1 MKYLKISLGIFIVLA
16 ASRFIP
22 HPPNF
27 TTLLGLAFYIPAILG
42 VGYIPALIVSFLIT
56 DIIIGFHGIMLFTLG
71 SVLFIGLLSQYF
83 LKTYIS
89 RISGSLLGAVLFFLI
104 TNFGVWSYGSYGY
117 SFNSLIICYT
127 VALPFFAYSLISTM
141 LFATIVEFLL
151 HKKILFKRH
160 VF

>member
-127 VALPFFAYSLISTM
+127 VALPFFVYSLISTII
-141 LFATIVEFLL
+141 FATIVEFLL
-151 HKKILFKRH
+151 HKRILFKRH